1 MLNMSVFNHRIDLSS
16 RSASGTVR
24 NSIYNYLEQFLPC
37 TKQTMQMRAKKCRI
51 QREEAKTGRV
61 VKRLKFAIDAVMP
74 ELQASYGAECQR
86 ITELRAEAE
95 RSGESKEAMAVLKM
109 PRKRFMW
116 NNVTR

>member
-1 MLNMSVFNHRIDLSS
+1 MCNYRIDI
-16 RSASGTVR
+16 SARAVSGTVR

-74 ELQASYGAECQR
+74 ELQANYGAECQR
-86 ITELRAEAE
+86 ITEMRAEAE
-95 RSGESKEAMAVLKM
+95 RSGQSKEAIAALKI
-109 PRKRFMW
+109 PKRRFLW